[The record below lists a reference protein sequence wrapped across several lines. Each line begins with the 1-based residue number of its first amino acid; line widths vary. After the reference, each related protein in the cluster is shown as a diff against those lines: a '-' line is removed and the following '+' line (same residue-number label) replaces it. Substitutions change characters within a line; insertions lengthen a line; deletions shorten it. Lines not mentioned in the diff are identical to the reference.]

1 MEELVAEI
9 HALRGTID
17 IIVVIMLCYGALY
30 FFTGR
35 MDK

>member
-1 MEELVAEI
+1 MAELVAEL

-30 FFTGR
+30 FLTGR
-35 MDK
+35 RDK